1 MSLDDGAASTEGAI
15 THPRWSRSEES
26 RDFFL
31 DEDRLRLGFRFLAIG
46 GVVLL
51 VALGAGLWRLHR
63 AALAPPKFVGIL
75 HGLIF
80 SGPPESLVSV
90 RESDFDL
97 LLTDIVE
104 VAFSRTEKGLPDE
117 VRYFCAA
124 NVITQIDQA
133 YRENALKYPAGY
145 VQTMMVQETRSV
157 AQRTGHRHLRY
168 RGLLSS
174 RSVSAAQTSAIYLD
188 CVFEIGPPAGT
199 NTIGWRLQRVDAITR
214 EAFYTEE
221 RERARREA
229 LNLPA
234 SAEPGKERP

>member
-1 MSLDDGAASTEGAI
+1 MNHGDETASTEDAI
-15 THPRWSRSEES
+15 AHPRWSRMEES

-31 DEDRLRLGFRFLAIG
+31 DEDRLRFGFRFLVIG

-51 VALGAGLWRLHR
+51 VALGVGLWRLNS
-63 AALAPPKFVGIL
+63 AALTPPKFVGIL

-80 SGPPESLVSV
+80 SGPPESLASV

-97 LLTDIVE
+97 LLADIVE

-117 VRYFCAA
+117 VRHFCAA
-124 NVITQIDQA
+124 DVISQIDQA
-133 YRENALKYPAGY
+133 YRENAVKYPAGY
-145 VQTMMVQETRSV
+145 VQTAVLQETRSV
-157 AQRTGHRHLRY
+157 EQRTGRRRVRY

-174 RSVSAAQTSAIYLD
+174 RSVSAAQTSTIYLD

-199 NTIGWRLQRVDAITR
+199 NTIGWRLQSVDAVTR
-214 EAFYTEE
+214 DAFYTEE

-229 LNLPA
+229 LNLPT
-234 SAEPGKERP
+234 SAETGKDRR

>member
-1 MSLDDGAASTEGAI
+1 MNPGEETASTDDAI
-15 THPRWSRSEES
+15 AHLRWSRTEES

-31 DEDRLRLGFRFLAIG
+31 DEDRLRFGFRFLAAG

-51 VALGAGLWRLHR
+51 VALGVGLFRLNR

-80 SGPPESLVSV
+80 SGQPEALASV

-97 LLTDIVE
+97 LLADIVE

-117 VRYFCAA
+117 VRHFCAA
-124 NVITQIDQA
+124 EVTTQIDQA

-145 VQTMMVQETRSV
+145 VQTAVLQEMRPIK
-157 AQRTGHRHLRY
+157 QRTGHRRMRY

-188 CVFEIGPPAGT
+188 CVFEIGPPSGT
-199 NTIGWRLQRVDAITR
+199 NTIGWRLQSVDAITR
-214 EAFYTEE
+214 DAFYTEE

-229 LNLPA
+229 LNLPT
-234 SAEPGKERP
+234 SAEPGKERR